1 MIALKFLK
9 FGIFSK
15 QLTVWFNIQTPFIE
29 LYIWAEK
36 LQASLM
42 MDLLNLYTNN
52 RKIQQFIVFV
62 MDINIEFICTLI
74 IVIG

>member
-9 FGIFSK
+9 FEIFSK

-29 LYIWAEK
+29 LYISAEK